1 MKPNILFL
9 LIDTFR
15 ADKFFGKE
23 KTSCTPN
30 IDSFIKNGS
39 YFNQAISCGDGTIL
53 SWSGLFT
60 GLHPFKTGIKSQGYK
75 KINPN
80 ITSYFSI
87 LKSQGYTFYSYIP
100 SLTTSLGIFPNWKN
114 DDYSFDAYWNLSEGL
129 GKKITDLLESNTM
142 DDPWFYYIHVEDL
155 HFPITL
161 TKEFDDDKFG
171 TSKYERKISAM
182 DGWLGKIFEKIDL
195 KNTLVIITADHG
207 AYIKSVNNSNL
218 NINLEVNGELQT
230 HVRNLGNLIPKPLQ
244 PLKLKFFFFLEG
256 IRKKRK
262 YKKIQDLEL
271 TPYEKRALLWQRS
284 DPEHFLYDELVRVPL
299 LFLGYNVKNN
309 VKVSQQVSIIDIF
322 PTILD
327 IIGIQNNDINV
338 DGQSLLPLI
347 NGKQISEEPVYMENH
362 YSISIKSQDKIGVR
376 TSQFK
381 FFRDR
386 DDPTKLV
393 HLYDLKNDPFE
404 NKNIAKTNPD
414 ISKKMEEILQ
424 NILKN
429 SSELPE
435 DDEFDEEETKIIEDE
450 LKRLGYV

>member
-1 MKPNILFL
+1 MCLF
-9 LIDTFR
+9 
-15 ADKFFGKE
+15 
-23 KTSCTPN
+23 
-30 IDSFIKNGS
+30 
-39 YFNQAISCGDGTIL
+39 Y
-53 SWSGLFT
+53 
-60 GLHPFKTGIKSQGYK
+60 
-75 KINPN
+75 
-80 ITSYFSI
+80 
-87 LKSQGYTFYSYIP
+87 
-100 SLTTSLGIFPNWKN
+100 
-114 DDYSFDAYWNLSEGL
+114 
-129 GKKITDLLESNTM
+129 
-142 DDPWFYYIHVEDL
+142 
-155 HFPITL
+155 
-161 TKEFDDDKFG
+161 
-171 TSKYERKISAM
+171 
-182 DGWLGKIFEKIDL
+182 